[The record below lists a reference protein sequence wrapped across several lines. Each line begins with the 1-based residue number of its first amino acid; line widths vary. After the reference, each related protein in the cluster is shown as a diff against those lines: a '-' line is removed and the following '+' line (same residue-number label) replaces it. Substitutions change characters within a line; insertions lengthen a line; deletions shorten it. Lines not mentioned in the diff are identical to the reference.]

1 MKIIRNLP
9 MVFAAS
15 VLGLVVVA
23 ASTADAR
30 PCTPDQQVLAEAI
43 YAEVDLVCPCDGEYK
58 NHGRYVRCVARTSN
72 QLFKENPELARSCKR
87 IGRKCAARSTCGK
100 DGAVRCCLERER
112 RCEDD
117 PAPGNLIAEGTCA
130 KIDGACDTNADC
142 VEVRCKISRF
152 QEKCEAKGGIPNGTG
167 SCCGGCVLP

>member
-15 VLGLVVVA
+15 VVGLVVVA

-30 PCTPDQQVLAEAI
+30 PCTPDQKLLAEAI

-72 QLFKENPELARSCKR
+72 QLFKESPDDIARSCKK
-87 IGRKCAARSTCGK
+87 IGRRCAARSTCGK

-112 RCEDD
+112 KCED
-117 PAPGNLIAEGTCA
+117 GICA
-130 KIDGACDTNADC
+130 KIDGTCLTNADC
-142 VEVRCKISRF
+142 IQVRCKISRF
-152 QEKCEAKGGIPNGTG
+152 QERCEAKGGIPNGTG
-167 SCCGGCVLP
+167 SCCGGCELP